1 MNEIEGKWRWF
12 ISLNLICW
20 IMKLMFFSIISG
32 VILRKLWLFRHPGT
46 AEQLHCSKSTSEI
59 DRKGQ
64 ETILLSGNSRFNFF
78 LQANPRSFYRSS
90 EIASFTW
97 FETNG
102 LDPQDAV
109 GTYCT
114 VFISVDR
121 RWESLGPALL
131 KRMEHLDNVIIICF
145 HNVPYI
151 SQVFSRILDH
161 LVAHPS

>member
-1 MNEIEGKWRWF
+1 MIH
-12 ISLNLICW
+12 
-20 IMKLMFFSIISG
+20 
-32 VILRKLWLFRHPGT
+32 ILKSDLLDHEVDVLQNHFWCHFEETMTLQEPWHGRTAALFKIDQRNRQERSRKPYCSQAIPG
-46 AEQLHCSKSTSEI
+46 STSSFKQI
-59 DRKGQ
+59 RD
-64 ETILLSGNSRFNFF
+64 L
-78 LQANPRSFYRSS
+78 FYRSS

-131 KRMEHLDNVIIICF
+131 KRMEHLDNVI
-145 HNVPYI
+145 
-151 SQVFSRILDH
+151 L
-161 LVAHPS
+161 